1 MATRVQKVSYCAL
14 MVSNRAGQGT
24 LVLAALSSA
33 GVNLIAY
40 SGFPEK
46 GKAQLDLVPEKMSE
60 LKKVARREGWKL
72 GKVKKAFVVQG
83 DDRVGVAQR
92 LTQKLA
98 DRKINITSAQAIAAG
113 KGRFGMILWVRPK
126 DYGRAVRVLRAR

>member
-14 MVSNRAGQGT
+14 MVPNRAGQGA
-24 LVLAALSSA
+24 LVLSALSSA
-33 GVNLIAY
+33 GVNLLAY
-40 SGFPEK
+40 SWFPER

-72 GKVKKAFVVQG
+72 GEVKKAFVVQG
-83 DDRVGVAQR
+83 DDRVGAVQR

-98 DRKINITSAQAIAAG
+98 DQKINITSAQAIAAG

-126 DYGRAVRVLRAR
+126 DYGKAVRVLRAR